1 MPAPSRSPQGA
12 RLRERTQ
19 PLAPSDETNGWAHA
33 HLCEGLGTALEQI
46 GEVFDPE
53 GDVPPLAPILD
64 VDLCP
69 DWALPWLAQI
79 VGVQLPFDVDADTA
93 RELIRSVEG
102 FARGTPAALRA
113 AAGIYLTGDK
123 TVFFRERDPTG
134 TDPPYTL
141 EVVTLDDE
149 TPDPAAVLGALM
161 AQKPGGIV
169 LHYREVLG
177 WDYEQMTTEGG
188 TYAAQTVAFST
199 YYDLANNDGS
209 Q

>member
-19 PLAPSDETNGWAHA
+19 PLAPSDESYGWAHA
-33 HLCEGLGTALEQI
+33 YLCEALGTALEQV

-53 GDVPPLAPILD
+53 GDVPPLAPIFD

-79 VGVQLPFDVDADTA
+79 VGVQLPVGVDADTA
-93 RELIRSVEG
+93 RELIRNVEG

-113 AAGIYLTGDK
+113 AAGLFLTGNK
-123 TVFFRERDPTG
+123 TVYFRERDG
-134 TDPPYTL
+134 DDAYAL
-141 EVVTLDDE
+141 EVVTVDSE
-149 TPDPAAVLGALM
+149 TPDANAVRAALL

-169 LHYREVLG
+169 LRYREVIG

-188 TYAAQTVAFST
+188 KYSALAVTFAN
-199 YYDLANNDGS
+199 YYDLANNDRS
-209 Q
+209 P